1 MVVSIN
7 DEEIVECS
15 LRFHITRS
23 HTYVT
28 HLLIQKVIFVLTV
41 LTVLIEQSGLITF
54 PMDHNCTDKALE
66 KQKTKKQFETFEII
80 YIMFLLL
87 IDA

>member
-1 MVVSIN
+1 
-7 DEEIVECS
+7 
-15 LRFHITRS
+15 
-23 HTYVT
+23 
-28 HLLIQKVIFVLTV
+28 VIFVLTV